1 MEDSLNTSTS
11 NFISKLVVINQKKI
25 NKREPTTLNE
35 RVRVCFINWQDIWL
49 MNKGGMRVKALKFGV
64 TSSQT
69 TIG

>member
-1 MEDSLNTSTS
+1 MEDCSNTSTT
-11 NFISKLVVINQKKI
+11 NFISKLVVINQKTPK

-49 MNKGGMRVKALKFGV
+49 MNKVGMREKFRV